1 MGHNWPSKKSRYR
14 GRHLMDSV
22 FYTVRLRAAM
32 VTQWGP
38 LKKKMKPSLGKK
50 SPPGMIRTITDIYVG
65 HWLEKRS
72 NISGLSQN
80 SQQKRMQLPATT
92 ETSMSTPLVPL
103 LDHGAR
109 AGLTSSQKDNALSI
123 ALLQG
128 KQLRTTAEEWASWMP
143 IRKPGF
149 DHLMLPQTPH
159 WVHTPRRSLGYS
171 WFIFELLRLMLGKGS
186 ATDPLPGP

>member
-72 NISGLSQN
+72 NVSGLSQN
-80 SQQKRMQLPATT
+80 SQEKGMQLPATP

-103 LDHGAR
+103 LDHGAA
-109 AGLTSSQKDNALSI
+109 AGLTSSQKDNALRGCWSRLKAEHRSELGEPLQLLGSKGTGSWHCSI
-123 ALLQG
+123 GGAEFLQ
-128 KQLRTTAEEWASWMP
+128 QAEWA
-143 IRKPGF
+143 
-149 DHLMLPQTPH
+149 LACQ
-159 WVHTPRRSLGYS
+159 
-171 WFIFELLRLMLGKGS
+171 LLHDLLC
-186 ATDPLPGP
+186 